1 MQAYIALL
9 RGINVGAHKRI
20 AMADLR
26 ALIEGLGYAD
36 VRTHLNS
43 GNVVF
48 ASQVGANQDVASAIR
63 AQIASGLGMDIPVVV
78 RSGKEMQR
86 IVAENPFPDRAED
99 HKTLHVAFLAETPDP
114 QLVEALAGVE
124 KGDDDYRV
132 TGDNVYLSYPNKLT
146 GASLTPDMLEKALRV
161 AATLR
166 KCRTVTALAG
176 MAVP

>member
-1 MQAYIALL
+1 MQTYVALL

-43 GNVVF
+43 GNAVF
-48 ASQVGANQDVASAIR
+48 TSDAQENEEIASAIR
-63 AQIASGLGMDIPVVV
+63 AAIASGLGMDIPVVM
-78 RSGKEMQR
+78 RSGEEMQR
-86 IVAENPFPDRAED
+86 IVAENPFPDLAVD
-99 HKTLHVAFLAETPDP
+99 HKALHVAFLAGTPDP
-114 QLVEALAGVE
+114 QLVEALAGIE

-146 GASLTPDMLEKALRV
+146 GASLTPDMLEKTLHV
-161 AATLR
+161 SATLR
-166 KCRTVTALAG
+166 NWRTVTALAS
-176 MAVP
+176 MTVP